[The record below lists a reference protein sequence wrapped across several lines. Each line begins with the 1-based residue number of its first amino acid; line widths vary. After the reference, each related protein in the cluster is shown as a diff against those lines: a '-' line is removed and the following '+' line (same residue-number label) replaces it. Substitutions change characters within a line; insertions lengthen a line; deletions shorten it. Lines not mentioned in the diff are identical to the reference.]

1 MRFIKRIPISEA
13 MIAGTQAQQTNLW
26 YTNEAGALVS
36 VSPWVSGQ
44 NVTVGDRRSHEG
56 KVWQALS
63 THAQTAEP
71 DVAPTYWAFVAP
83 TNLWAAF
90 DDAVGS
96 YTQESGSLSF
106 TLTPTLLGE
115 QEYKF
120 DAFGCLG
127 MAGDTLSVDVSIPG
141 STSLQPYGT
150 RTLPA
155 GVWTDV
161 TYGNAFLAVGSTGGA
176 YSTNGASWAAR
187 TMPSGNWQSVS
198 YGNGFWLAA
207 KDYEATVRALPA
219 TAYWKSVAYG
229 NGVFVAVADSLSTS
243 VAAATSP
250 DGVTWTQRA
259 LPYSVRWNSV
269 AYGNGV
275 FVVIAHDSNLAATSP
290 DGITWTLRNLPAT
303 NWWYSI
309 AYGNGVFVAV
319 AYGPPD
325 AIATSPDGITWTS
338 RTSPS
343 AKPWFNVTYGNGL
356 FVAVALG
363 YNVAATSPDGITWTL
378 RTLPSNQQWYSV
390 TYGNGLFVAIAS
402 SNQAAATSPDGVTWT
417 ARTLPSGSDWLS
429 VTYGNGLFVAVAY
442 GTKAATSPD
451 GVTWAERTLPGSAV
465 QRFGVTYGNGVFVL
479 VPYGGSEATT
489 LQQPQ
494 TSKSTNTTTWSTP
507 TPLSGDL
514 SLLRLAASATH
525 HVAVAPNQISYTTDG
540 VTFTPVALAGNW
552 RDVAYV
558 GNRFIALSQG
568 NLLAYSTNA
577 TTWTPVLL
585 GSSQTWTGA
594 AFGNGQYILVSDSG
608 VIARS
613 SNGTSFTIDSTT
625 DIDARSIT
633 FGNGLFVI
641 NGYGKA
647 LTSLDGFSWVEVA
660 GGLAGDTWVSSAY
673 ANISGTDTFVA
684 LSSSKAASATLGSS
698 IYQTT
703 VNLVEDQDPI
713 IDFWTYA
720 FSGFRQKEDLIVTG
734 LNSASYTNASITI
747 TISGS
752 VVKLGTF
759 NFGQVQKLG
768 ATELGMQTGITNYS
782 TYDVDAFGVTR
793 IVPRSFSKK
802 LTANVRVD
810 RAEYNSV
817 YQALVDYKDTA
828 VIVFPTDCEEY
839 SKATAYGHIREWSLS
854 IDYPTY
860 TMLPIEVRGLT

>member
-44 NVTVGDRRSHEG
+44 NVTVGDRRSHDG

-71 DVAPTYWAFVAP
+71 DTAPTYWVFVAP

-96 YTQESGSLSF
+96 YTQETGSLSF

-141 STSLQPYGT
+141 STSLQPYGA

-187 TMPSGNWQSVS
+187 TMPAGTWQSVS
-198 YGNGFWLAA
+198 YSNGFWLAA
-207 KDYEATVRALPA
+207 KDYEATQGVLPVSQDW
-219 TAYWKSVAYG
+219 YKLAYG
-229 NGVFVAVADSLSTS
+229 GGVFVALPYGTS
-243 VAAATSP
+243 IAASSS
-250 DGVTWTQRA
+250 DGVTWTQRS
-259 LPYSVRWNSV
+259 LPSSQYWKSL
-269 AYGNGV
+269 AYGNGL
-275 FVVIAHDSNLAATSP
+275 FVAISQSNVSATSP
-290 DGITWTLRNLPAT
+290 DGITWTQRSMPSSVI
-303 NWWYSI
+303 WESI
-309 AYGNGVFVAV
+309 TYGNGVFVAV
-319 AYGPPD
+319 GGVNTVATSTDGITWAQATLPSAQYWSAITYGGGLFVLVGFSTSIVLTSPDGITWTQRSMPSSQSLQAIAYGGGMFVAVGNGTVLVTSPD
-325 AIATSPDGITWTS
+325 GTTWTQRSMPSSQYWQSITYGGGVFVAVAYNSTDFVATSPDGITWTQ
-338 RTSPS
+338 RTILSPKDWR
-343 AKPWFNVTYGNGL
+343 AVTYG
-356 FVAVALG
+356 
-363 YNVAATSPDGITWTL
+363 S
-378 RTLPSNQQWYSV
+378 
-390 TYGNGLFVAIAS
+390 
-402 SNQAAATSPDGVTWT
+402 
-417 ARTLPSGSDWLS
+417 
-429 VTYGNGLFVAVAY
+429 
-442 GTKAATSPD
+442 
-451 GVTWAERTLPGSAV
+451 
-465 QRFGVTYGNGVFVL
+465 GVFVTVASL
-479 VPYGGSEATT
+479 NDNVSA
-489 LQQPQ
+489 LISQPQ
-494 TSKSTNTTTWSTP
+494 ITKSTNTTTWSTP
-507 TPLSGDL
+507 TPLSGDP
-514 SLLRLAASATH
+514 SLLRLAASPTH
-525 HVAVAPNQISYTTDG
+525 HVAVAPNQVSYTTDG

-577 TTWTPVLL
+577 TTWTTVTL

-660 GGLAGDTWVSSAY
+660 GSLTNDTWVSSAY

-684 LSSSKAASATLGSS
+684 LSSSKAASATMGAS
-698 IYQTT
+698 IYQET
-703 VNLVEDQDPI
+703 VSLTEDQEPV